1 MAPYSRYAPD
11 FKIEINNQEIPV
23 DLRSST
29 TSIVYQDGRNAADRV
44 EVEFANTNLR
54 WLQNHIRG
62 LGFRP
67 YPTGVKIGPV
77 SGVNLTDQNLFDI
90 DNKLSLSLGY
100 APDLLEEVFLGEIT
114 GVEASF
120 PSSGMPAMKL
130 VAHDYLHRLSPGSY
144 ARGFGILPDF
154 LIAAIVSA
162 ENLLFPAIDP
172 VGVGIPSAA
181 LAVLNA
187 LFQGAG
193 TKQKGQS
200 DLQLMK
206 EIADRYD
213 ADFWVEGDVLYL
225 SRFTNKEY
233 EPRLTLTW
241 GESLLDFSPK
251 VSTVGQIAG
260 ISVKFTLSGISAL
273 IGFLL
278 TVFWD
283 FDRERLG
290 VTVIPE
296 VAVNIGGVAPVS
308 NTKMLTKA
316 LVGGPVMT
324 LIRSHLSSPVDIT
337 NSVFKIVRKLRQTL
351 NNRLTGQG
359 SAIGDPRIRAGAVI
373 KLEGLG
379 PDFSGNYRITSAN
392 HLIDS
397 SGYRTVF
404 KVNKEI
410 IP

>member
-1 MAPYSRYAPD
+1 MAPYRQYVPD
-11 FKIEINNQEIPV
+11 FKIEINNQEIPA
-23 DLRSST
+23 DLRSSI
-29 TSIVYQDGRNAADRV
+29 TSVVYQDGRNVADRV
-44 EVEFANTNLR
+44 EVEFANPNLR

-67 YPTGVKIGPV
+67 YPTGVKIGPMGDA
-77 SGVNLTDQNLFDI
+77 SFADRNLFDI
-90 DNKLSLSLGY
+90 DNKLSFAVGY
-100 APDLLEEVFLGEIT
+100 APNPLEQVFLGEIT
-114 GVEASF
+114 GVEADF
-120 PSSGMPAMKL
+120 PTSGMPAMRL
-130 VAHDYLHRLSPGSY
+130 IAHDYLHRLAAGSY

-154 LIAAIVSA
+154 LIAAIVGA
-162 ENLLFPAIDP
+162 ENLLLPAIDP
-172 VGVGIPSAA
+172 VGVGDPSLA
-181 LAVLNA
+181 LAVLDAVFNKT
-187 LFQGAG
+187 GS
-193 TKQKGQS
+193 KQKGQS
-200 DLQLMK
+200 DLELLK
-206 EIADRYD
+206 ELAERYD

-225 SRFTNKEY
+225 SRLIKEY

-241 GESLLDFSPK
+241 GENLLNFSPK
-251 VSTVGQIAG
+251 VNTVGQIAG

-290 VTVIPE
+290 VSVIPD
-296 VAVNIGGVAPVS
+296 VAVNLGGVAPIS
-308 NTKMLTKA
+308 NTKVVTQS

-324 LIRSHLSSPVDIT
+324 LIHSHLSNPADIT

-379 PDFSGNYRITSAN
+379 SDFSGIYRVTSAN
-392 HLIDS
+392 HLIDG

-404 KVNKEI
+404 KVSKEI
-410 IP
+410 LP